1 MFHHKG
7 ECVISREAFFKRT
20 RLKVMRRWGEGL
32 ALILFVFLER
42 EEMAAFHTL
51 ACALGPVWWPVWVG
65 KEG

>member
-1 MFHHKG
+1 LFHHKG
-7 ECVISREAFFKRT
+7 ECVISRKASFSGEH
-20 RLKVMRRWGEGL
+20 KVIRRGGKTVS

-51 ACALGPVWWPVWVG
+51 ACALGPVWRPVWVG